1 MVEAAKTIQQSLG
14 GQLVDER
21 NTVLSDQAFDHIAR
35 QIEDKVRVFVE
46 AGLLPGGDLAKRIF
60 T

>member
-1 MVEAAKTIQQSLG
+1 
-14 GQLVDER
+14 VDER

-35 QIEDKVRVFVE
+35 QIEDRVRVFVE